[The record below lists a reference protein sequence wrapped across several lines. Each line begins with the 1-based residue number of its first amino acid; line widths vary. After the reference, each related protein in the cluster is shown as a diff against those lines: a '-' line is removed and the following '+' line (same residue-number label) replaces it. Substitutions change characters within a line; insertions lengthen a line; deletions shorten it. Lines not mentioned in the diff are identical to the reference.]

1 MYETDGIFLNELALN
16 ISLQGRIVLDERW
29 HRSLVNDP
37 FSRLYFVKEGQ
48 GWLIPEEGEK
58 IAMESGRM
66 YFVPAGLTFS
76 YGCTHLEK
84 IFFHINIAGE
94 DGTDIFSAT
103 KKIGVLPFMPQE
115 YEALY
120 ENLFRT
126 DCRSLLRVKSAVY
139 RAAAAFAEL
148 FRLEGPERRYSK
160 TVLGAMRLILRD
172 TRIDWRLEDLC
183 EKLYVSESMLRKN
196 FKKETGMSLRQYIEK
211 QVFAKAKTLLAANS
225 LSIEEISERLG
236 FCDRFYFSSRFHAV
250 FGTPPAAYRNSISYR
265 KKD

>member
-1 MYETDGIFLNELALN
+1 MYETDGVYLNGLALN
-16 ISLQGRIVLDERW
+16 VSLQGRIVLDERW

-115 YEALY
+115 YECRVPCCGGVCGAVPAGRPGAPLQQ
-120 ENLFRT
+120 NRT
-126 DCRSLLRVKSAVY
+126 RRH
-139 RAAAAFAEL
+139 AADPARYPH
-148 FRLEGPERRYSK
+148 RLAS
-160 TVLGAMRLILRD
+160 
-172 TRIDWRLEDLC
+172 
-183 EKLYVSESMLRKN
+183 
-196 FKKETGMSLRQYIEK
+196 
-211 QVFAKAKTLLAANS
+211 
-225 LSIEEISERLG
+225 
-236 FCDRFYFSSRFHAV
+236 
-250 FGTPPAAYRNSISYR
+250 
-265 KKD
+265 